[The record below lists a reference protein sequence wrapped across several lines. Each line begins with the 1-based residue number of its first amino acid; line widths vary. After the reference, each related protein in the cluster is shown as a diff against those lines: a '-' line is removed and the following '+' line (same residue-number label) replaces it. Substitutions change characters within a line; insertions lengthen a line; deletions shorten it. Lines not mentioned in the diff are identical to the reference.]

1 MVSAHS
7 RLQVS
12 PRMRRDTSQLL
23 LIVSDGRGIFLEGME
38 VSNTFDSSLYVNLW
52 NLGLD
57 SVYAG
62 LARARSAQRSTIG
75 KKFWLSRHPRNF
87 GSDKIVRT
95 YIRPPACSW
104 GKIFHFNYP
113 ARFSGKSLCRDT
125 HKQSTKSI
133 LCLQWNYGLKGFV
146 LKGHTIG
153 FHRIEKLE
161 LNYRSS

>member
-23 LIVSDGRGIFLEGME
+23 LIVSDGRGIFLERME
-38 VSNTFDSSLYVNLW
+38 VSNTFDSSLYVNLR

-62 LARARSAQRSTIG
+62 LARARSAQRSTMG

-95 YIRPPACSW
+95 YIRPPLHVAGVKFFILITPRVSAVSLFVETHTN
-104 GKIFHFNYP
+104 KEQS
-113 ARFSGKSLCRDT
+113 RF
-125 HKQSTKSI
+125 
-133 LCLQWNYGLKGFV
+133 FV
-146 LKGHTIG
+146 FSETTA
-153 FHRIEKLE
+153 
-161 LNYRSS
+161 

>member
-38 VSNTFDSSLYVNLW
+38 VSNTFDSSLYVNLR

-62 LARARSAQRSTIG
+62 KRAQRSTMG

-95 YIRPPACSW
+95 YIRPPLHVAGVKFFILITPRVSAVSLFVETHTN
-104 GKIFHFNYP
+104 KEQS
-113 ARFSGKSLCRDT
+113 RF
-125 HKQSTKSI
+125 
-133 LCLQWNYGLKGFV
+133 FV
-146 LKGHTIG
+146 FSETTV
-153 FHRIEKLE
+153 
-161 LNYRSS
+161 

>member
-38 VSNTFDSSLYVNLW
+38 VSNTFDSPLHVNLLH
-52 NLGLD
+52 LGLD

-62 LARARSAQRSTIG
+62 LSRARSAQRSIMG
-75 KKFWLSRHPRNF
+75 KKFWLSIRPKNF

-95 YIRPPACSW
+95 YMRPLLHVSW
-104 GKIFHFNYP
+104 GKILHFKYP
-113 ARFSGKSLCRDT
+113 ARLSGLYYYMRNFCNLIGLEQWHFSL
-125 HKQSTKSI
+125 I
-133 LCLQWNYGLKGFV
+133 
-146 LKGHTIG
+146 
-153 FHRIEKLE
+153 
-161 LNYRSS
+161 

>member
-38 VSNTFDSSLYVNLW
+38 VGNTFDSSLYVNLW

-62 LARARSAQRSTIG
+62 LARARAAEHHG
-75 KKFWLSRHPRNF
+75 
-87 GSDKIVRT
+87 
-95 YIRPPACSW
+95 
-104 GKIFHFNYP
+104 
-113 ARFSGKSLCRDT
+113 
-125 HKQSTKSI
+125 
-133 LCLQWNYGLKGFV
+133 
-146 LKGHTIG
+146 
-153 FHRIEKLE
+153 
-161 LNYRSS
+161 

>member
-38 VSNTFDSSLYVNLW
+38 VSNTFDSSLYVNLR

-62 LARARSAQRSTIG
+62 LARSGAP
-75 KKFWLSRHPRNF
+75 WVRNS
-87 GSDKIVRT
+87 GYLGIQEILVLTKSSERT
-95 YIRPPACSW
+95 YVHPCM
-104 GKIFHFNYP
+104 
-113 ARFSGKSLCRDT
+113 
-125 HKQSTKSI
+125 
-133 LCLQWNYGLKGFV
+133 
-146 LKGHTIG
+146 
-153 FHRIEKLE
+153 
-161 LNYRSS
+161 

>member
-38 VSNTFDSSLYVNLW
+38 VSITFDSSLYVNLR

-62 LARARSAQRSTIG
+62 LARARSAQRSTMG
-75 KKFWLSRHPRNF
+75 KKFWFWQN
-87 GSDKIVRT
+87 
-95 YIRPPACSW
+95 RPNVHTSTPACSW

-125 HKQSTKSI
+125 HKQRTMSI